1 MKLHLIREIIN
12 FIFFS
17 CGRQMLKGVANVEM
31 GEGHHPTANEMQR
44 TRSGK
49 VIKLFQE
56 YIGI

>member
-1 MKLHLIREIIN
+1 
-12 FIFFS
+12 
-17 CGRQMLKGVANVEM
+17 MLKGVANVEM

-49 VIKLFQE
+49 VINLFQE